1 MRIELEP
8 TKYQSF
14 EDITDPKNV
23 GPRISSLREQLAQHQ
38 LDAFLI
44 PLADV
49 HRGESLPDSEQRLA
63 YITGFTGSAGLAIV
77 GKTKAALFV
86 DGRYTIQGP
95 AQTDT
100 NIIDVLPSTEVKV
113 TDWIKENLPTNAKI
127 GFDASTNTTR
137 EIKNWESEIGT
148 HASFEPSENLI
159 NKIWA
164 NRPSPPMQPIELL
177 GENRAGVSRQ
187 EKILNLQHD
196 LLKSNADALIL
207 NVPESINW
215 LFNIRGRDVPNTPV
229 VLCFAIIPKSGNP
242 TLFVEQTKL
251 EPTQI
256 EQLSQSLNIV
266 DPAVFYDH
274 VARLG
279 ADQKTVWVDPASCPF
294 EVTRQLAISNT
305 KLVEKPD
312 PVLHAKAVKNDAE
325 LIGMK
330 EAHRLDGIALAK
342 FLNWFDLHSQSNVL
356 SEIDIATSLE
366 AFRRQEKT
374 LVDISFDTISGA
386 GANGAIVHYRVTKS
400 SDRKLIPGELML
412 VDSGGQ
418 YLSGTTDITRTLFS
432 GSATTEQKDR
442 NTRVLKGMIAIT
454 TLQFRPKTTGS
465 HLDILA
471 RQFLWQKGLN
481 YNHGTGHGVGAFLS
495 VHEGPA
501 SISPINHVPL
511 KKGMIL
517 SNEPGYY
524 LEGEYGI
531 RIENLLHIVDS
542 KITDGWLAFET
553 LTLAPIEKRLIEL
566 ELLTNQERDWLNSYH
581 SRVLKEIGPSLEGEQ
596 FKWLEQ
602 ATSKL

>member
-14 EDITDPKNV
+14 EDISDPKNV
-23 GPRISSLREQLAQHQ
+23 APRVSALREQLEKHH

-63 YITGFTGSAGLAIV
+63 YITGFTGSAGIAIV
-77 GKTKAALFV
+77 TKSKAALFV

-100 NIIDVLPSTEVKV
+100 NIVEILPSTEVKL
-113 TDWIKENLPTNAKI
+113 TDWIKENLPENAKI
-127 GFDASTNTTR
+127 GFDATTSTTR
-137 EIKNWESEIGT
+137 EIKLWETEIAT
-148 HASFEPSENLI
+148 HASFEPSDNLI
-159 NKIWA
+159 NQIWTD
-164 NRPSPPMQPIELL
+164 RPAPPTQPVELL
-177 GENRAGVSRQ
+177 GKNRAGVSRK
-187 EKILNLQHD
+187 EKIANLQNS
-196 LLKSNADALIL
+196 LLETNADSLVL

-229 VLCFAIIPKSGNP
+229 ALCFAIIPNSGKP
-242 TLFVEQTKL
+242 TLFIEHEKL
-251 EPTQI
+251 DPTQLD
-256 EQLSQSLNIV
+256 QLSQSLNI
-266 DPAVFYDH
+266 DEPAAFFDH
-274 VARLG
+274 VSNLG
-279 ADQKTVWVDPASCPF
+279 ADNKTVWIDPASCPF
-294 EVTRQLAISNT
+294 EVTRQLAKTNT
-305 KLVEKPD
+305 KLIEKSD
-312 PVLHAKAVKNDAE
+312 PVLHAKAIKNDAE
-325 LIGMK
+325 LAGMK

-366 AFRRQEKT
+366 AFRRKEKT

-412 VDSGGQ
+412 IDSGGQ
-418 YLSGTTDITRTLFS
+418 YLSGTTDITRTLFT
-432 GSATTEQKDR
+432 GSATHEQKDR

-454 TLQFRPKTTGS
+454 TLQFLPKTTGS
-465 HLDILA
+465 HIDILA

-481 YNHGTGHGVGAFLS
+481 YTHGTGHGVGAFLS

-501 SISPINHVPL
+501 SISPLNHVPL

-524 LEGEYGI
+524 LEGAYGI

-542 KITDGWLAFET
+542 EITKGWLAFQT
-553 LTLAPIEKRLIEL
+553 LTLAPIDKRLIETN
-566 ELLTNQERDWLNSYH
+566 LLTDQERNWLNSYH
-581 SRVLKEIGPSLEGEQ
+581 ARVLKEIGPSLEGTQLE
-596 FKWLEQ
+596 WLEQ